1 MGDGFAAPG
10 EGPAYVNCS
19 SPSGPAERLPVL
31 TQAARFFGDGLPREQ
46 QRFAELG

>member
-19 SPSGPAERLPVL
+19 SPSGPVL